1 MRGSW
6 PAARWLVACWTVV
19 GTVGFG
25 YLFACS
31 TVPVTTTG
39 EPGMLGPAWVQTVAL
54 LAGLFAGLPVFFLPV
69 LWLPAGVRYL
79 RQMESGRRCLAW
91 IAGTA
96 GAVALEVVVVLGA
109 GVRDIAPNYAGAP
122 IVSWVELAESAAFLV
137 IGVALAAIVPVR
149 PLAESRTVGPTP

>member
-31 TVPVTTTG
+31 TLPVTTTG
-39 EPGMLGPAWVQTVAL
+39 DPAMLGPAWLQSVAL
-54 LAGLFAGLPVFFLPV
+54 VAALFVGLPVFFLPV
-69 LWLPAGVRYL
+69 LWLPTGVRYL
-79 RQMESGRRCLAW
+79 RRAGFNGRCAGW
-91 IAGTA
+91 IAGSA
-96 GAVALEVVVVLGA
+96 AALVVEIAVILGV
-109 GVRDIAPNYAGAP
+109 GVRDIAPSYAGAP

-137 IGVALAAIVPVR
+137 IGVALAAIVRVSTQR
-149 PLAESRTVGPTP
+149 GR